1 MAFDAELQ
9 ELGIIIDTPAEQ
21 DIEVITRDDISSHVE
36 DMSDMLLKLT
46 ESDFIFM
53 VKSLIEAYDNLD

>member
-1 MAFDAELQ
+1 MPFDTELQ

-21 DIEVITRDDISSHVE
+21 EIEVITQDDITAHVE
-36 DMSDMLLKLT
+36 DMADMLIKLT

-53 VKSLIEAYDNLD
+53 VKSLIEKYDSLD